1 MERNPEELTPMERRE
16 QVIGELVL
24 AYSAVLQDGRYDI
37 AFNRLSKYLYD
48 LRSLQFELERDLGD
62 ES

>member
-1 MERNPEELTPMERRE
+1 MEQNPEELTLMERRE

-48 LRSLQFELERDLGD
+48 LRSLQFEIERDLGD